1 MQTLNKLVWEYQTT
15 HDYRSFMLVEN
26 YFFLIAEPSVTT
38 FSLSVPNIVF
48 TILTPVYSTVLATYL
63 LSLFIERD
71 VFHF

>member
-48 TILTPVYSTVLATYL
+48 TILTLVQYSTCYILVVSFY
-63 LSLFIERD
+63 
-71 VFHF
+71 